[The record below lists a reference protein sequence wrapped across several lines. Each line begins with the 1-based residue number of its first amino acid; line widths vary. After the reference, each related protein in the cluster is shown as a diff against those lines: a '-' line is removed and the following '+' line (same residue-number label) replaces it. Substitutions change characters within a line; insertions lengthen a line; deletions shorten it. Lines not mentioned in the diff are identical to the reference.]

1 MESRQAL
8 MLAYVA
14 LTRARTDLY
23 VSRAFMDA
31 FEVISDQ
38 LARGGGVGGGGCNPL
53 LDRLEDASSLKFA
66 DY

>member
-14 LTRARTDLY
+14 LTRARTNLY

-31 FEVISDQ
+31 FDVISDQ
-38 LARGGGVGGGGCNPL
+38 LARGGGAGLGSSPL
-53 LDRLEDASSLKFA
+53 LDALVAEQETKFA

>member
-38 LARGGGVGGGGCNPL
+38 LARGGGSELGSSPL
-53 LDRLEDASSLKFA
+53 LDALVAEQETKFA